1 MLRKKSRLGR
11 KQKQTKGQG
20 KKEKLLDKKNVTFYV
35 QVTLFLSAPFCF
47 LYIFGAQRRYQNV
60 WKMKKKGVN
69 RIFFK
74 KFWYT
79 TEVPRKIVTNK
90 NKKNTA
96 NMGCFI
102 FAAVFLVV
110 QSERPDIIVGKKK

>member
-79 TEVPRKIVTNK
+79 TEVPNYVKKIKTKKKHRKCG
-90 NKKNTA
+90 
-96 NMGCFI
+96 MFH
-102 FAAVFLVV
+102 FAVVFFLMV
-110 QSERPDIIVGKKK
+110 QRERPDKE